1 MKNFKNIIGSNL
13 IECKIDVLYINRV
26 IGNTIQNNFKISF
39 LQDELDIIEI
49 FAPDLTIEKFRG
61 KCYNFA
67 CVLAIDLIAH
77 YGTIQFAYVEKLKNS
92 SNAVELVVY
101 YSKTNRLDETTRN
114 QMLFYHAQQNLDLEY
129 LTLAEIIKDAKL
141 HSSFDILS
149 KNDTDTDT
157 VTID

>member
-1 MKNFKNIIGSNL
+1 MKNFENIIGSNL

-39 LQDELDIIEI
+39 LQDELDIIET
-49 FAPDLTIEKFRG
+49 FAPELTIEKFRG
-61 KCYNFA
+61 KRYNFA
-67 CVLAIDLIAH
+67 CALAIDLIEY

-101 YSKTNRLDETTRN
+101 YSKTNTLDETTRN

-149 KNDTDTDT
+149 KNDTDT